1 MSIRKTVSLLVV
13 ALLVSGLA
21 IVDDAYAKKKKE
33 TKTKVFDPRE
43 LCDRQYASGVE
54 FKKNSR
60 LIDAKDAFV
69 TVIEACP
76 DYRKAY
82 VQLGNIELNL
92 KNFPGAI
99 ENYEKALEL
108 DGTDME
114 AKEALGFAYQQSGR
128 GEEAVDLFLGVLED
142 QPDRLSTVQYL
153 AVAYE
158 QEGKKPEAFMLYE
171 KAYQSDQQI
180 VGLEEKLT
188 NLALE
193 LKQYEEAYAFTRR
206 QVDRDSTN
214 VDLKR
219 KLAYFHLKA
228 EDWEHAVDLYQKL
241 VDQHGDDPGTLGD
254 RELLA
259 YSLNKAGRTKEA
271 FPIYDYILEHTESP
285 TENMYYFYGSALVDD
300 GQYDRA
306 ISVCNKGLQINSG
319 WGCVAYV
326 RAESMSKKGE
336 AKQKAKSWDAA
347 KASFEQARTWFGN
360 IPSGSNC
367 AGNAPAQVERQ
378 SQLIDRLGKI
388 RAKEEG

>member
-1 MSIRKTVSLLVV
+1 MSIRKTVSLAMMAV
-13 ALLVSGLA
+13 LVSGLA
-21 IVDDAYAKKKKE
+21 IVDEADARRDKDK
-33 TKTKVFDPRE
+33 KTKSFDVTE
-43 LCDRQYASGVE
+43 LCDRQYASGLE

-60 LIDAKDAFV
+60 LIDAKDAFT

-76 DYRKAY
+76 DYRKAF

-92 KNFPGAI
+92 QNFPGAI
-99 ENYEKALEL
+99 EHYEKALEL
-108 DGTDME
+108 DNTDME
-114 AKEALGFAYQQSGR
+114 AKEALGFAYQRSGR
-128 GEEAVDLFLGVLED
+128 GEEAVDLFLSVLDEK
-142 QPDRLSTVQYL
+142 PDRLSTVQYL

-171 KAYQSDQQI
+171 KAYQADQQI
-180 VGLEEKLT
+180 AGLEEKLT

-228 EDWEHAVDLYQKL
+228 EDWEHAVVLYEAL
-241 VDQHGDDPGTLGD
+241 VADHGDDPGTLGD

-259 YSLNKAGRTKEA
+259 YCLNKAGRTKEA
-271 FPIYDYILEHTESP
+271 FPIYDYILEHTQSP

-300 GQYDRA
+300 KQYDRA
-306 ISVCNKGLQINSG
+306 ISVCNKGLQINGS

-326 RAESMSKKGE
+326 RAEAMSKKGE
-336 AKQKAKSWDAA
+336 SQQGAKSWDAA
-347 KASFEQARTWFGN
+347 KASFEQARTWFGQV
-360 IPSGSNC
+360 PGGSNC
-367 AGNAPAQVERQ
+367 SGNAGAQVERQ
-378 SQLIDRLGKI
+378 TQLIDRLGKI